1 MKEKIVR
8 IPSTGALEA
17 ELERSRYRIKFKST
31 LRSTIFSLITIAAVA
46 VLISTLA
53 LPVFRIYGTSMTP
66 TLDDGNLIVAL
77 KGLDF
82 EKGDIIAFYY
92 NNKILVKRVIATS
105 GDWVDIDEQGN
116 VKVNEQPIDE
126 PYVHDK
132 AFGKCNIALPYQ
144 VPESRVFVMGDHR
157 STSIDSRN
165 SEVGCIS
172 QEQIIGKL
180 KVRIWPIKD
189 ASLFK

>member
-92 NNKILVKRVIATS
+92 NNKIFERIPPHEITK
-105 GDWVDIDEQGN
+105 
-116 VKVNEQPIDE
+116 
-126 PYVHDK
+126 
-132 AFGKCNIALPYQ
+132 
-144 VPESRVFVMGDHR
+144 
-157 STSIDSRN
+157 
-165 SEVGCIS
+165 
-172 QEQIIGKL
+172 IIKL
-180 KVRIWPIKD
+180 YKTGFR
-189 ASLFK
+189 

>member
-1 MKEKIVR
+1 MKEKVVR

-31 LRSTIFSLITIAAVA
+31 LRSTIFSLVTIAAVA

-116 VKVNEQPIDE
+116 VIGE
-126 PYVHDK
+126 PTET
-132 AFGKCNIALPYQ
+132 ALVQYAYQ
-144 VPESRVFVMGDHR
+144 LQMPKYKLKTVEPRV
-157 STSIDSRN
+157 
-165 SEVGCIS
+165 SEVPFDS
-172 QEQIIGKL
+172 NRKMMSTL
-180 KVRIWPIKD
+180 HKVQDKIVQYTKGAPDVLLQR
-189 ASLFK
+189 